1 MKTGRLSNEEKYF
14 IEKNADHMTA
24 EQIADQ
30 LDRQVEPII
39 KQLKRLGKTSNK
51 KQTYAIQSEEDIKK
65 SPEWKQIKAQFT
77 ESEQELFLYH
87 WKETMA
93 QFRKDVLHTERQQII
108 RTITLMLLC
117 DQALTKQKETDDRV
131 SLLKELVEEERR
143 KEKEDR
149 DMDLILNLER
159 QIASYN
165 AAKESLSRDFKDL
178 HTKQER
184 AFEKLKA
191 TREQRIQK
199 LENNKTTL
207 AALVNTLLKDPQF
220 YQKEGKELEKM
231 RMAMEEQ
238 KWKHADLHKYDD
250 GQLDRPLLNS
260 STVFYEDEHKED

>member
-14 IEKNADHMTA
+14 IDKNSDSMTA

-30 LDRQVEPII
+30 LDRKVEPII
-39 KQLKRLGKTSNK
+39 KELKKLGKTTNK
-51 KQTYAIQSEEDIKK
+51 KQTYALQSEEDIKK
-65 SPEWKQIKAQFT
+65 SPEWKQLKAQFT
-77 ESEQELFLYH
+77 ESELELFLYH

-108 RTITLMLLC
+108 RTITLMLKC
-117 DQALTKQKETDDRV
+117 DQALRKEKETEDRERV
-131 SLLKELVEEERR
+131 LSALVEEERA
-143 KEKEDR
+143 KDKEDR
-149 DMDLILNLER
+149 DMDMILNLER
-159 QIASYN
+159 QIASYR
-165 AAKESLSRDFKDL
+165 AARESLSRDFKDL
-178 HTKQER
+178 HTKQEK

-207 AALVNTLLKDPQF
+207 SGLIKALLEDPEF

-231 RMAMEEQ
+231 RLAMEQQ

-260 STVFYEDEHKED
+260 ETVFYEKEEE